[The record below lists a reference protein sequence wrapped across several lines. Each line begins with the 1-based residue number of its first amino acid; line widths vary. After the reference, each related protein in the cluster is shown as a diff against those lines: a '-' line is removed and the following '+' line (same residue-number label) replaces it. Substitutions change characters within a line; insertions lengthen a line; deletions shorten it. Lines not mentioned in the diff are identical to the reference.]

1 VFPLL
6 LHAHHHDG
14 RIKVNL
20 KIFSFF
26 IPMILSIDV
35 GIRNLALCLLDQDL
49 IREWDVD
56 GIPPQHADGVY
67 MSLRDHLDAR
77 PWVLTAKTILIEE
90 QPSFNKKMV
99 SVMHFLHAYFIIKC
113 PKAETIIYHA
123 SNKIPDIAGPGK
135 AQYNK
140 RKKASIERC
149 EAFIRSS
156 QTNAHWVDTFV
167 KSKKKDDLADTVMQ
181 ALSFVNRTEVVTK
194 KKKVTKLVARK
205 PNENQ
210 KRTKYSKCNLAWIYL
225 NKVECEVLEK
235 NKRFM
240 KDLKRYYR
248 DIEELK
254 KALEA

>member
-1 VFPLL
+1 
-6 LHAHHHDG
+6 
-14 RIKVNL
+14 
-20 KIFSFF
+20 
-26 IPMILSIDV
+26 MILSIDV
-35 GIRNLALCLLDQDL
+35 GTKNLALCLLDDKEGNL
-49 IREWDVD
+49 VREWDVD

-77 PWVLTAKTILIEE
+77 PWVLTADTILIEK
-90 QPSFNKKMV
+90 QPDRNKKMV

-113 PKAETIIYHA
+113 PEAETILYDARH
-123 SNKIPDIAGPGK
+123 KIPDVAGPGK

-140 RKKASIERC
+140 RKKVSIERC
-149 EAFIRSS
+149 ELFIRDGT
-156 QTNAHWVDTFV
+156 TNAHWIETFV

-181 ALSFVNRTEVVTK
+181 ALSFTNRKEVTTK
-194 KKKVTKLVARK
+194 KKTSTKLVARK

-210 KRTKYSKCNLAWIYL
+210 KMTKYSKPNLAWIYL
-225 NKVECEVLEK
+225 NKPECEVLEN

-254 KALEA
+254 KALEV

>member
-1 VFPLL
+1 
-6 LHAHHHDG
+6 
-14 RIKVNL
+14 
-20 KIFSFF
+20 
-26 IPMILSIDV
+26 MILSIDV
-35 GIRNLALCLLDQDL
+35 GIRNLALCLLDEDHKNL
-49 IREWDVD
+49 VTEWDVD

-67 MSLRDHLDAR
+67 VSLRNHLDER

-113 PKAETIIYHA
+113 PEAETIIYHA
-123 SNKIPDIAGPGK
+123 SNKIPDISGPGK

-156 QTNAHWVDTFV
+156 DVNAHWVDTFV

-181 ALSFVNRTEVVTK
+181 ALSFVNRKEVTPASAK
-194 KKKVTKLVARK
+194 KKQTT
-205 PNENQ
+205 NENQ
-210 KRTKYSKCNLAWIYL
+210 KMTKYSKSNLAWIYL

-254 KALEA
+254 KALDIS